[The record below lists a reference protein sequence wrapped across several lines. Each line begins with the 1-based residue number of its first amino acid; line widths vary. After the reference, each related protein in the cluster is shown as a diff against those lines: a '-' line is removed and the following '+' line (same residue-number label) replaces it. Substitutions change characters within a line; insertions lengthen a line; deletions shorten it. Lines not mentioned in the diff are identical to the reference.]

1 MKEREE
7 KASRP
12 VSAKMSTGYSPSIL
26 SSFRPW
32 TFSASLTPVMLG
44 AVLSYRV
51 ESSFDPLL
59 FILTVGAV
67 LAVNGAGNMVNSYFE
82 QTRQLNASVMAG
94 INRKSTSTQTLGNG
108 IVKEKE
114 YDSKVKDSSNSDP
127 TTSPLGKSLS
137 QVQLDQ
143 ASLVNYAASLYGFGM
158 LCMLL
163 LMSLSS
169 AKSEL
174 IAALFFGGLS
184 SSFIY
189 TGGIGLKYY
198 ILGDLLVVF
207 TFGPL
212 SVLFSYGIQTGTF
225 QLGPLLLALPLSL
238 STEAILHSKHLRE
251 VHKDKQEGVIS
262 LAVLLGKQGSYFLFT
277 LLLFFPYLVFVVM
290 ATQYSA
296 FLGLPLLTMP
306 VSFKLERALREKGPS
321 KEISF
326 KAALLNTAITLLFML
341 ACLLATGIPFI
352 QIK

>member
-1 MKEREE
+1 MMGIDEE
-7 KASRP
+7 ASP
-12 VSAKMSTGYSPSIL
+12 VKDYSSTIL
-26 SSFRPW
+26 SSFRLW
-32 TFSASLTPVMLG
+32 TFSASLTPVLLG
-44 AVLSYRV
+44 TVLSYRV
-51 ESSFDPLL
+51 EFSFNALL
-59 FILTVGAV
+59 FVLTLSAV

-82 QTRQLNASVMAG
+82 QTRQLNAAVMSGVHKATSASNATG
-94 INRKSTSTQTLGNG
+94 TLDNGNVRK
-108 IVKEKE
+108 KE
-114 YDSKVKDSSNSDP
+114 SNKDSSSSGGVASP
-127 TTSPLGKSLS
+127 PLGTSLS
-137 QVQLDQ
+137 QAQLDHQ
-143 ASLVNYAASLYGFGM
+143 ASLVNYAAALYGFGM

-169 AKSEL
+169 AKSVL

-212 SVLFSYGIQTGTF
+212 SVLFSYVIQTGTF
-225 QLGPLLLALPLSL
+225 RLGPLLLALPLSL

-306 VSFKLERALREKGPS
+306 AAFKLERTLREKGPS
-321 KEISF
+321 KEMSF
-326 KAALLNTAITLLFML
+326 QAALLNMAISLLFIL
-341 ACLLATGIPFI
+341 ACLLAMDIPFI